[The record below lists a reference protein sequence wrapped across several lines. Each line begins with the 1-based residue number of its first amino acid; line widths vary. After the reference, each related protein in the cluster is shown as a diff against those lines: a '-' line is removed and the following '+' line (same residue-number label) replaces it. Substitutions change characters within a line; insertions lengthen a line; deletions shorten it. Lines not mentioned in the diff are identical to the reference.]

1 MKSIRATTSG
11 RLERNAL
18 ALMAGTVTTALVGLL
33 FWTAATHFYTTAE
46 VGRASAVLA
55 AAGFLGN
62 LSHLNIGNVYARFLP
77 TAGQRTRSLVR
88 WGLVL
93 TGAVGL
99 VLGTGFALL
108 WPSGSLFASGIE
120 RTLFPLAV
128 GILTV
133 FTVQD
138 AVLLGVGAAR
148 WIPVENLAFSV
159 AKLVLLVALAGVLP
173 RSGLVAAWVAPALV
187 AVVVIVILL
196 HRTFMPRHMGRE
208 DLPEALPRASALA
221 GYAAG
226 ELTTGL
232 MIYIVPMVLP
242 LIIVTRLGNEANAY
256 FAIPEVISSALTM
269 LTWNIAVSF
278 VVEAAANERRA
289 RALARRSLG
298 IALAVGCAGAATLL
312 AGAPLIL
319 SIFGPAYAD
328 QGTTLLRLM
337 ALTAPATVVTVV
349 YTSVL
354 RIHRKVGRVVA
365 IQVALCG
372 IVLTLVSLLIGGLGI
387 VGVGIAYLCAEGGV
401 AVVVLVPLLRSL
413 REPGPPSAESAL
425 PVARPRVPPGAP
437 DGPAGSS
444 HPAIPSAVAPQVSAP
459 GWPVTPTVKRNDHV

>member
-1 MKSIRATTSG
+1 MRSIRAATSG

-18 ALMAGTVTTALVGLL
+18 ALMVGTVTTALVGLL

-55 AAGFLGN
+55 AAAFLGN
-62 LSHLNIGNVYARFLP
+62 LAHLNIGNVYARFLP
-77 TAGQRTRSLVR
+77 AAGQRTRSLVR
-88 WGLVL
+88 WGLLL
-93 TGAVGL
+93 TGALGI

-108 WPSGSLFASGIE
+108 WPSGSLFASGAE
-120 RTLFPLAV
+120 RALFPLAV
-128 GILTV
+128 GILAV

-138 AVLLGVGAAR
+138 SVLLGVGAAR

-159 AKLVLLVALAGVLP
+159 AKLVLLVVLAGVLP
-173 RSGLVAAWVAPALV
+173 RGGLVAAWVAPALV
-187 AVVVIVILL
+187 AVVVIVSLL

-208 DLPEALPRASALA
+208 DLLESLPRPSALA

-242 LIIVTRLGNEANAY
+242 LIIVARLGNEANAY

-278 VVEAAANERRA
+278 VVEAAADERRA

-298 IALAVGCAGAATLL
+298 IALVVSCAGAATLL

-328 QGTTLLRLM
+328 QGTTLLRLL

-354 RIHRKVGRVVA
+354 RIHRKVSRVVA

-372 IVLTLVSLLIGGLGI
+372 IVLTLVSLLIDGLGI

-413 REPGPPSAESAL
+413 REPGTPSAGSAL
-425 PVARPRVPPGAP
+425 QVARPREPPTP
-437 DGPAGSS
+437 DGPPVSGY
-444 HPAIPSAVAPQVSAP
+444 PGIPSPVAPQVSAP
-459 GWPVTPTVKRNDHV
+459 GRPVTPP